1 MTGWAVETIAY
12 STTWN
17 GGGTVTVAVDGVA
30 IKEANAQASG
40 DVVWNGGNASVSIGK
55 KGKAKVAVMIK

>member
-1 MTGWAVETIAY
+1 M
-12 STTWN
+12 
-17 GGGTVTVAVDGVA
+17 TVAVDGVA

-40 DVVWNGGNASVSIGK
+40 DVARNGGNASVSIGK